1 MSVANELSKR
11 NTAIQEMLSD
21 GEKIKNFYRFAAQN
35 PHINLHDA
43 CQIIINRPNAT
54 VCFSFEEWNAMG
66 RRITKG
72 RNGIPYFDED
82 IAKRFVFD
90 ANDTHGDNRYQRLI
104 YPMRRLLIG
113 LDELNDTDMSRVRDD
128 YKRIFAGI
136 TLYLKENGYLT
147 ADEERNTLFVEGT
160 AYSLYCKTGFPKNNG
175 ITLHGYPYSLKE
187 NADLFRDIYATAE
200 LLRNEIEDAYLRKQN
215 EVKVIDD
222 TEEDV
227 VSDEPVIP
235 HTEQVE
241 KAEEHSVVETPK
253 PSVSPMYEQY
263 SEVQK
268 KYPDSVI
275 VMRLGDFYEVMGEN
289 AKVVA
294 DELGLTLTGRD
305 VGLAERVPM
314 CGYPYH
320 VAEVY
325 AEKILENHSVV
336 ILEDGEEKHILSH
349 AEALG
354 KPLRLVEIEDEEN
367 PFDDDEPTDYVGD
380 IDTRFP
386 VDDDYSDEDEQD
398 SDEYDGEELDEDLSE
413 QDESEEELSTPKE
426 KPQIRPIQDRKHK
439 PKPQLSLFDLFG
451 AEKNPEEQVKEWA
464 LKYGSENKYVFYE
477 QYATNPDEREFI
489 DFVTKRWGTSYGAY
503 LGDREFQCTT
513 KGVAAAFKD
522 REHPEN
528 NIGIKL
534 TWAQYAIGIA
544 DLIDEE
550 NYFSPEEKGTY
561 AKFYAER
568 HGSNEER
575 IRAIADHAIER
586 GLNMMT
592 AEFTICGKVGYT
604 QRRCFSRNTGKR
616 SKPN

>member
-11 NTAIQEMLSD
+11 NAAIQEMLSD

-66 RRITKG
+66 RRITRG
-72 RNGIPYFDED
+72 RSGIPYFDSD

-113 LDELNDTDMSRVRDD
+113 LDELNGTDMSSVRDD
-128 YKRIFAGI
+128 YKRIFAGVA
-136 TLYLKENGYLT
+136 LYLKENGYLT
-147 ADEERNTLFVEGT
+147 ADGERNTLLVEGT

-175 ITLHGYPYSLKE
+175 IMLHGYSYSLKE
-187 NADLFRDIYATAE
+187 NADLFRDIYATAD
-200 LLRNEIEDAYLRKQN
+200 LLRNEIEDAYVRKQN

-227 VSDEPVIP
+227 VSDEPVIT
-235 HTEQVE
+235 HTEQVV
-241 KAEEHSVVETPK
+241 KAEEHSAAETPET
-253 PSVSPMYEQY
+253 SVSPMYAQY

-325 AEKILENHSVV
+325 TEKILENHSVV
-336 ILEDGEEKHILSH
+336 ILENGEEKYILSH

-354 KPLRLVEIEDEEN
+354 EQPQLVEIEDEES
-367 PFDDDEPTDYVGD
+367 PFDDDEQPDYLGD

-386 VDDDYSDEDEQD
+386 VDDDYLDDDEQE

-413 QDESEEELSTPKE
+413 QGESEEELSTPKE
-426 KPQIRPIQDRKHK
+426 KPKSRPI
-439 PKPQLSLFDLFG
+439 
-451 AEKNPEEQVKEWA
+451 
-464 LKYGSENKYVFYE
+464 
-477 QYATNPDEREFI
+477 
-489 DFVTKRWGTSYGAY
+489 
-503 LGDREFQCTT
+503 
-513 KGVAAAFKD
+513 
-522 REHPEN
+522 
-528 NIGIKL
+528 
-534 TWAQYAIGIA
+534 
-544 DLIDEE
+544 
-550 NYFSPEEKGTY
+550 
-561 AKFYAER
+561 
-568 HGSNEER
+568 
-575 IRAIADHAIER
+575 
-586 GLNMMT
+586 
-592 AEFTICGKVGYT
+592 
-604 QRRCFSRNTGKR
+604 
-616 SKPN
+616 